1 MFVSLLL
8 GLIAIAPQAAEPTP
22 AASPTPKPVCRRE
35 APVGS
40 NLTVKTC
47 HTKAEWATIDGLN
60 GDAARTT
67 LNARRMA
74 RPTDR

>member
-1 MFVSLLL
+1 MFAALLL
-8 GLIAIAPQAAEPTP
+8 GSITIASQAGQPAP
-22 AASPTPKPVCRRE
+22 AATPTLKPVCRRE

-47 HTKAEWATIDGLN
+47 HTKAEWAAIDSAN
-60 GDAARTT
+60 GDAATTT